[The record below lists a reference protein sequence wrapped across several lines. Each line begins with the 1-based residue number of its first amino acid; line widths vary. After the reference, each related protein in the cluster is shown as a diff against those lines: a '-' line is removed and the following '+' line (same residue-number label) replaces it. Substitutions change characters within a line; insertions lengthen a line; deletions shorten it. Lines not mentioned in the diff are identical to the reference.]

1 MSKNGGFAKS
11 EITAMTHGQCS
22 RADCPMPCQPGSPV
36 LVFNRCFCPGG
47 KSMHMHTYS
56 VCMHWVC
63 HPPLAPGWEFSHS

>member
-1 MSKNGGFAKS
+1 MSKNGDFAKS

-22 RADCPMPCQPGSPV
+22 RADSPMPCQPGSPV
-36 LVFNRCFCPGG
+36 LFLSRGI
-47 KSMHMHTYS
+47 SMHMHTYS